1 MGFRGSDT
9 VIVRPI
15 HNSYVLWFVN
25 SKSFVLLQEPA
36 FEVYR
41 LFSEGNS
48 ILKIKEICLDKFGHL
63 EEDIPR
69 FVDEIIRYVLYFNNP
84 KNAPMISV
92 ADQFPVVP
100 PCNEFCTS
108 IDYQFGQSKIRI
120 KYQDEYLK
128 FVIHPLISHLETVAD
143 SAPKNILECFEQVQ
157 LLLLKSNEKLIAAFG
172 TEDFEFYKG
181 AILQQIYSLIYDR
194 GFNDWMM
201 ILHASGVVANH
212 QAIVF
217 SAAAGSGKSTI
228 SALLKAQGYQYL
240 SDDFI
245 AADEQGH
252 VYPFPAAI
260 SVKDGSVKTLEEFY
274 PELQSILP
282 EEAFTG
288 KMVRYIPVN
297 NLPVGSEQ
305 GYPVKAFVFVNYS
318 QSEPFALEPVET
330 EEALQ
335 LLLKETWVKP
345 TAENVNC
352 FFNWLQQ
359 TSFYRLRYSNT
370 QEAIEAV
377 EKLVRS

>member
-9 VIVRPI
+9 VILRPI
-15 HNSYVLWFVN
+15 HNSYALWFVN

-41 LFSEGNS
+41 LFAEGNP
-48 ILKIKEICLDKFGHL
+48 IREIKEICLTKFGHL
-63 EEDIPR
+63 DDDIPR
-69 FVDEIIRYVLYFNNP
+69 FVDEIIRYMLYFNNP
-84 KNAPMISV
+84 LNAPCVSV
-92 ADQFPVVP
+92 ADQLPVVP
-100 PCNEFCTS
+100 QCIDFCTS
-108 IDYQFGQSKIRI
+108 VNYQLGKTKLMIR
-120 KYQDEYLK
+120 YQHEELK
-128 FVIHPLISHLETVAD
+128 FAIHPSISHLETVAD
-143 SAPKNILECFEQVQ
+143 SALKNILECFEQDQ
-157 LLLLKSNEKLIAAFG
+157 LLVLKCNEKLTAAFDP
-172 TEDFEFYKG
+172 EDFEFYKG

-201 ILHASGVVANH
+201 ILHASGVVANN

-228 SALLKAQGYQYL
+228 SALLKAQGYQFL

-245 AADEQGH
+245 ASDEQGN

-260 SVKDGSVKTLEEFY
+260 SVKVGSVKTLEEFY
-274 PELQSILP
+274 PELKSILP

-288 KMVRYIPVN
+288 KLVRYIPVN
-297 NLPVGSEQ
+297 NLTVGSEQ
-305 GYPVKAFVFVNYS
+305 GYPVKAFVFVSYT
-318 QSEPFALEPVET
+318 QSEPFALEPVDT
-330 EEALQ
+330 KEALQ
-335 LLLKETWVKP
+335 LLLKETWVNP

-352 FFNWLQQ
+352 FFNWLQH

-377 EKLVRS
+377 EKLLHL